1 MTALCFNT
9 NQFLVLPY
17 FLIKHTYAR
26 IANLLKYI
34 EKIYKKEDLI
44 LVGPAPET
52 VAKVQDYYKMVLYMR
67 HENREILVRLKDALE
82 KYIAVNKG
90 FQDIYIQFDFNV

>member
-1 MTALCFNT
+1 MKLFIRQRLA
-9 NQFLVLPY
+9 
-17 FLIKHTYAR
+17 I
-26 IANLLKYI
+26 
-34 EKIYKKEDLI
+34 
-44 LVGPAPET
+44 

>member
-1 MTALCFNT
+1 M
-9 NQFLVLPY
+9 
-17 FLIKHTYAR
+17 
-26 IANLLKYI
+26 
-34 EKIYKKEDLI
+34 I

-90 FQDIYIQFDFNV
+90 FRTFIYNLILTFRKGEKNGIKTNQNTG